1 MPVPVARVIPQYSEE
16 IAAFM
21 RRLYRAIVAGDA
33 EAVDGAFSR
42 DSGVLAIGT
51 DAAEWWSGWPVITR
65 MWRAQFEEA
74 DGDSFAADVRPGLLE
89 CFEEGS
95 VGWCQD
101 NPVVVMPDGSVYDS
115 RLTAVLHLEGVAW
128 KIMQFHISF
137 GIANEETFGKT
148 YTTNLSAMADSVSE
162 ERPDLSGV
170 AAPDGTVT
178 IVFTD
183 VEASTEINE
192 RLGDR
197 RWLDLLRWHDGV
209 VRGAAGQLGGVVV
222 KSQGD
227 GYMLAFGSASKAL
240 DFCLDLQEA
249 TRIGFEGETVRVRI
263 GANTGDAIRDG
274 DDFFGH
280 AVTVAARVASQ
291 AHGEET
297 LVTDLVAGLVAG
309 AKRFSFGPLLHVEL
323 KGLAGNFGLRALAR
337 A

>member
-1 MPVPVARVIPQYSEE
+1 MFR
-16 IAAFM
+16 
-21 RRLYRAIVAGDA
+21 
-33 EAVDGAFSR
+33 
-42 DSGVLAIGT
+42 T
-51 DAAEWWSGWPVITR
+51 
-65 MWRAQFEEA
+65 QFAEA
-74 DGDSFAADVRPGLLE
+74 DGDSFVADMRPGLLE

-101 NPVVVMPDGSVYDS
+101 NPVAVMPDGSVLHT
-115 RLTAVLHLEGVAW
+115 RMTAVFHLEGVAW
-128 KIMQFHISF
+128 KIVQLHFSF

-148 YTTNLSAMADSVSE
+148 YTTNLNAMADSVSE

-197 RWLDLLRWHDGV
+197 RWLDLLRWHDGL
-209 VRGAAGQLGGVVV
+209 VRGVAGQLGGSVV

-227 GYMLAFGSASKAL
+227 GYMLAFGSASHAL

-249 TRIGFEGETVRVRI
+249 SRAGFEGETVRVRI
-263 GANTGDAIRDG
+263 GVNTGDAIREG

-291 AHGEET
+291 ARGEET
-297 LVTDLVAGLVAG
+297 LVTDLVSGLVAG
-309 AKRFSFGPLLHVEL
+309 ANRFSFGAPLHVEF
-323 KGLAGNFGLRALAR
+323 KGLAGTFGLRALAR

>member
-1 MPVPVARVIPQYSEE
+1 MFRTQI
-16 IAAFM
+16 
-21 RRLYRAIVAGDA
+21 
-33 EAVDGAFSR
+33 
-42 DSGVLAIGT
+42 
-51 DAAEWWSGWPVITR
+51 
-65 MWRAQFEEA
+65 EEA
-74 DGDSFAADVRPGLLE
+74 DGDSFAADLRPGFLE

-101 NPVVVMPDGSVYDS
+101 NPVVVMPDGSELES
-115 RLTAVLHLEGVAW
+115 RMTLVMHVEGVSW
-128 KIMQFHISF
+128 KILQLHFSF

-148 YTTNLSAMADSVSE
+148 YTTNFDAMADLVNE
-162 ERPDLSGV
+162 ERPDLSRV
-170 AAPDGTVT
+170 AAHDGTVT

-183 VEASTEINE
+183 IEASTEINE

-209 VRGAAGQLGGVVV
+209 VRGCAETFGGAVV

-227 GYMLAFGSASKAL
+227 GYMLAFGSASKGL

-249 TRIGFEGETVRVRI
+249 TGVGFEGETVRIRI
-263 GANTGDAIRDG
+263 GVNTGDAIRDG

-280 AVTVAARVASQ
+280 AVTVAARVASR

-309 AKRFSFGPLLHVEL
+309 SDRFSFGPPLGHL
-323 KGLAGNFGLRALAR
+323 
-337 A
+337 

>member
-1 MPVPVARVIPQYSEE
+1 MVPTARTTPQRSEE
-16 IAAFM
+16 IAAFV
-21 RRLYRAIVAGDA
+21 RRFYRALVVGDV
-33 EAVDGAFSR
+33 EAVNGAVSQ
-42 DSGVLAIGT
+42 DPSVLAIGT
-51 DAAEWWSGWPVITR
+51 DAAEWWSGWSVVTGMFRTQI
-65 MWRAQFEEA
+65 EEA
-74 DGDSFAADVRPGLLE
+74 DGDSFAADMRPGLLE

-101 NPVVVMPDGSVYDS
+101 NPVVVMPDGSEFDS
-115 RLTAVLHLEGVAW
+115 RMTLVLHIEGLSW
-128 KIMQFHISF
+128 KIIQLHFSF
-137 GIANEETFGKT
+137 GIANEATFGKN
-148 YTTNLSAMADSVSE
+148 YTTNLDAMADSVSE

-209 VRGAAGQLGGVVV
+209 IRGVAAQLGGSVV

-227 GYMLAFGSASKAL
+227 GYMLAFGSASHAL
-240 DFCLDLQEA
+240 DFCLEVQEA
-249 TRIGFEGETVRVRI
+249 TRAGFEGEAVRVRI
-263 GANTGDAIRDG
+263 GVNTGDAIRDG

-309 AKRFSFGPLLHVEL
+309 ARRFAFGPSLHAEL
-323 KGLAGNFGLRALAR
+323 KGLSGNFGLRALAR
-337 A
+337 AL

>member
-1 MPVPVARVIPQYSEE
+1 
-16 IAAFM
+16 M
-21 RRLYRAIVAGDA
+21 RRFYRAIVVGDV
-33 EAVDGAFSR
+33 EAVNGAFSQ
-42 DSGVLAIGT
+42 DTGVLAIGT
-51 DAAEWWSGWPVITR
+51 DAEEWWSGWPVISR
-65 MWRAQFEEA
+65 MWRTQIEEA
-74 DGDSFAADVRPGLLE
+74 DGDSFAADFRAGLLE

-101 NPVVVMPDGSVYDS
+101 NPVVVMPDGSLYDA
-115 RLTAVLHLEGVAW
+115 RLTAVLHLEGFAW
-128 KIMQFHISF
+128 KFVQCHISF

-148 YTTNLSAMADSVSE
+148 YTTNLSAMADSVST

-183 VEASTEINE
+183 IEASTEINE
-192 RLGDR
+192 RLGDQ
-197 RWLDLLRWHDGV
+197 RWLDLLRWHDGI
-209 VRGAAGQLGGVVV
+209 VRGTVDRFGGLVV

-240 DFCLDLQEA
+240 DCCLALQEA
-249 TRIGFEGETVRVRI
+249 TRRGFEGETVRVRI
-263 GANTGDAIRDG
+263 GVNTGDAIREG

-280 AVTVAARVASQ
+280 AVTVAARVASL

-297 LVTDLVAGLVAG
+297 LVTELVAGLVAG
-309 AKRFSFGPLLHVEL
+309 AKRFSFDPLQLVEL
-323 KGLAGNFGLRALAR
+323 KGLAGAFGLRAIAR

>member
-1 MPVPVARVIPQYSEE
+1 
-16 IAAFM
+16 M
-21 RRLYRAIVAGDA
+21 RRFYRAIVVGDV
-33 EAVDGAFSR
+33 EAVDGALSR
-42 DSGVLAIGT
+42 DPGVLFIGT

-65 MWRAQFEEA
+65 MTRTQFEEA
-74 DGDSFAADVRPGLLE
+74 DGDSFAADIRPGLLE
-89 CFEEGS
+89 CFEEGL

-101 NPVVVMPDGSVYDS
+101 NPAVVMPDGSVYDS
-115 RLTAVLHLEGVAW
+115 RLTAVLHIEGVAW
-128 KIMQFHISF
+128 KIVQCHFSF

-148 YTTNLSAMADSVSE
+148 YTTNLNAMADLVSE

-183 VEASTEINE
+183 IEASTEINE
-192 RLGDR
+192 RFGDR
-197 RWLDLLRWHDGV
+197 RWLDLLTWHDGV
-209 VRGAAGQLGGVVV
+209 VRGVAGRLGGAVV

-240 DFCLDLQEA
+240 DFCLDLHEA
-249 TRIGFEGETVRVRI
+249 THRGFEGETVRVRI
-263 GANTGDAIRDG
+263 GVNTGDAIRNG

-309 AKRFSFGPLLHVEL
+309 SNRFSFGPPLHAEL
-323 KGLAGNFGLRALAR
+323 KGLAGAFELRALAR

>member
-1 MPVPVARVIPQYSEE
+1 VPTARATPQRSEE
-16 IAAFM
+16 IAAFV
-21 RRLYRAIVAGDA
+21 RRFYRAIVVGDV
-33 EAVDGAFSR
+33 EAINGAISQ
-42 DSGVLAIGT
+42 DPGVLAIGT
-51 DAAEWWSGWPVITR
+51 DAAEWWSGWSVITEMFR
-65 MWRAQFEEA
+65 TQIEEA
-74 DGDSFAADVRPGLLE
+74 DGDSFAADMRPGFLE

-101 NPVVVMPDGSVYDS
+101 NPKVVMPDGAEFDS
-115 RLTAVLHLEGVAW
+115 RMTLLLHVEGVSW
-128 KIMQFHISF
+128 KIIQLHFSF
-137 GIANEETFGKT
+137 GIANEATFGKT
-148 YTTNLSAMADSVSE
+148 YTTNLDAMAESVSD
-162 ERPDLSGV
+162 ERPDLSDV

-183 VEASTEINE
+183 IEASTEINE

-197 RWLDLLRWHDGV
+197 RWLDLLRWHDRV
-209 VRGAAGQLGGVVV
+209 VRGNAGRLDGAVV

-240 DFCLDLQEA
+240 DFCLEFQEA
-249 TRIGFEGETVRVRI
+249 TRTGFDGETVRVRI
-263 GANTGDAIRDG
+263 GVNTGDAIRDG

-280 AVTVAARVASQ
+280 AVTVAARVTSQ

-309 AKRFSFGPLLHVEL
+309 SNRFSFGPPLHVEL
-323 KGLAGNFGLRALAR
+323 KGLAGTFGLRALAR

>member
-1 MPVPVARVIPQYSEE
+1 MFRTQI
-16 IAAFM
+16 
-21 RRLYRAIVAGDA
+21 
-33 EAVDGAFSR
+33 
-42 DSGVLAIGT
+42 
-51 DAAEWWSGWPVITR
+51 
-65 MWRAQFEEA
+65 EEA
-74 DGDSFAADVRPGLLE
+74 DGDSFAADMRPGHLE

-101 NPVVVMPDGSVYDS
+101 DPVVIMPDGSEFGS
-115 RLTAVLHLEGVAW
+115 RMTLLLHVEGVSW
-128 KIMQFHISF
+128 KIIQLHFSF
-137 GIANEETFGKT
+137 GIANEATFGKT
-148 YTTNLSAMADSVSE
+148 YTTNLDAMADSVGE

-183 VEASTEINE
+183 IEASTEINE

-209 VRGAAGQLGGVVV
+209 VRGRAGRLEGAVI

-249 TRIGFEGETVRVRI
+249 TQGGFESETVRVRI
-263 GANTGDAIRDG
+263 GVNTGDAIRDG

-309 AKRFSFGPLLHVEL
+309 SDRFSFGPPLPVAL
-323 KGLAGNFGLRALAR
+323 KGLAGTFSLRALAR

>member
-1 MPVPVARVIPQYSEE
+1 
-16 IAAFM
+16 M
-21 RRLYRAIVAGDA
+21 RRFYRALIVGDA
-33 EAVDGAFSR
+33 EAVDGAFGQDPS
-42 DSGVLAIGT
+42 VLAIGT
-51 DAAEWWSGWPVITR
+51 DAAEWWSGWSVVTQMLR
-65 MWRAQFEEA
+65 TQFEEA
-74 DGDSFAADVRPGLLE
+74 DGDSFATDIRPGLLE

-101 NPVVVMPDGSVYDS
+101 NPIVVMPDGSEFNS
-115 RLTAVLHLEGVAW
+115 RLTLVLHVEGLAW
-128 KIMQFHISF
+128 KILQLHFSF
-137 GIANEETFGKT
+137 GIANEATFGKT
-148 YTTNLSAMADSVSE
+148 YTTNLNAIADSVSE

-170 AAPDGTVT
+170 ASPDGTVT

-197 RWLDLLRWHDGV
+197 RWIDLLRWHDGV
-209 VRGAAGQLGGVVV
+209 VRGVAGQHGGTVV

-227 GYMLAFGSASKAL
+227 GYMLAFGSASHAL
-240 DFCLDLQEA
+240 DFCLEVQEA
-249 TRIGFEGETVRVRI
+249 TRAGFEGEVVRVRI
-263 GANTGDAIRDG
+263 GVNTGDAIRDG

-280 AVTVAARVASQ
+280 AVTVAARVASH

-309 AKRFSFGPLLHVEL
+309 AKRFEFGSPLHAEL
-323 KGLAGNFGLRALAR
+323 KGLAGTFGLRALAR

>member
-1 MPVPVARVIPQYSEE
+1 MVPTARTTPQRSEE
-16 IAAFM
+16 IAAFV
-21 RRLYRAIVAGDA
+21 RRLYRAIVVGDV
-33 EAVDGAFSR
+33 EAIDGAFSW
-42 DSGVLAIGT
+42 DPSVLAIGT
-51 DAAEWWSGWPVITR
+51 DAAEWWSGWSVVTGMFRRQI
-65 MWRAQFEEA
+65 EEA
-74 DGDSFAADVRPGLLE
+74 DGDSFAVDMRPGLLA

-95 VGWCQD
+95 VGWSQD
-101 NPVVVMPDGSVYDS
+101 NPVVVMPDGSEFDS
-115 RLTAVLHLEGVAW
+115 RLTLVLHVEGVSW
-128 KIMQFHISF
+128 KIIQLHFSF
-137 GIANEETFGKT
+137 GIANEAMFGKT
-148 YTTNLSAMADSVSE
+148 YTTNLDAMADSVSE
-162 ERPDLSGV
+162 ERPDLSSV

-209 VRGAAGQLGGVVV
+209 VRGVAGELGGSVV

-227 GYMLAFGSASKAL
+227 GYMLAFGSASHAL
-240 DFCLDLQEA
+240 DFCLEIQEA
-249 TRIGFEGETVRVRI
+249 TRAGFEGEAVRVRI
-263 GANTGDAIRDG
+263 GVNTGDAIRDG

-309 AKRFSFGPLLHVEL
+309 ARRFAFGPSLHVEL
-323 KGLAGNFGLRALAR
+323 KGLSGDFGLRALAR
-337 A
+337 AW